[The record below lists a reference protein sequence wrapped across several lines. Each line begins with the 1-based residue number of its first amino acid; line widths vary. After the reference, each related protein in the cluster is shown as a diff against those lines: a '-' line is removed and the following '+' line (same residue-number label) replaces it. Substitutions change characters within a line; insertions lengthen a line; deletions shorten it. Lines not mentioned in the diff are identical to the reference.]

1 MVATSGIVESTISEE
16 ISAVLAK
23 QNAEEEFLNWCASY
37 CAGNGFPKRS
47 HFVRFWRAIRILRR
61 DWMKVMMRIILPHSM
76 LSVWLTERTWGYYH
90 DLVERLPRPQ
100 IRTCIRYLDY
110 EDTPDAV
117 G

>member
-23 QNAEEEFLNWCASY
+23 QNAEEEFRIVRELLAKW
-37 CAGNGFPKRS
+37 FPE
-47 HFVRFWRAIRILRR
+47 AIALRPFLEGDPDYR

-76 LSVWLTERTWGYYH
+76 LSVSLTERTWGYYH